1 MMQTLDTRTPMT
13 PELRAIRNTEGAERG
28 CATCPGCGDSA
39 WGKAFHETPY
49 YTGRMT
55 SDPDDAGN
63 VIVFH
68 GTSSLAVIC
77 EDCHGKMTPAERLP
91 HCVAKV
97 ESWKSAIPSVKR
109 KATLSGLVDDP
120 DDVARFAREIA
131 AVDAVLVSVTD
142 AVMAGK

>member
-1 MMQTLDTRTPMT
+1 MTQTLDTRTPMT
-13 PELRAIRNTEGAERG
+13 PELRAIRNAEGAERG
-28 CATCPGCGDSA
+28 CAVCPGCGDSA

-49 YTGRMT
+49 YSGKMT
-55 SDPDDAGN
+55 SDPDETGN

-77 EDCHGKMTPAERLP
+77 EDCWQGMTPAERLP
-91 HCVAKV
+91 HYAAKV

-120 DDVARFAREIA
+120 DDVARFAKEVA